1 MTTTFSSVHDEVNWL
16 IEQRLVHSVHTST
29 RMSFRGCR
37 RRWDWSTRQMYYPLV
52 TPRPLEFGSAFHK
65 AMEKYY
71 DPLTWHDK
79 ETAAALAQAAFVQEC
94 KEQYSKYL
102 KLNRG
107 NIDPAMKKDYDER
120 IVLGLGMLRYYT
132 RWVSPEH
139 DFNFTPVKVEI
150 EFEVPITDPDDNYMW
165 CKCQQCV
172 TRSNA
177 YWLKQYHSEG
187 KLLHIRNVDALA
199 HDTKFEDG
207 IFYTSVSGKLVDID
221 DPIDIATWSGLPITY
236 GGRIDMLAKD
246 DLGRYWVFDW
256 KTAARLAGKD
266 AGTDDDFMYLD
277 DQITSYCWALWRLG
291 IPIAGFVYAEV
302 KKAVPEEPEP
312 NKTQRLGRWYSVNKQ
327 LATTAVIYER
337 TVEEN
342 DPQAYAAGLYNDFIG
357 YLKSEDGPKFHV
369 RHQIQR
375 SEAELRNAGVN
386 IWHEA
391 CEMTSPT
398 LRIYPSPGRFA
409 CGNCA
414 YKEPCLMRNKD
425 EDYEYTLKTMF
436 EKRVKH
442 YWEDRAPST
451 DSRGGQ

>member
-1 MTTTFSSVHDEVNWL
+1 
-16 IEQRLVHSVHTST
+16 
-29 RMSFRGCR
+29 
-37 RRWDWSTRQMYYPLV
+37 MYYPLV

-71 DPLTWHDK
+71 DPLTWHDR
-79 ETAAALAQAAFVQEC
+79 ETAAAIAQAAFVQEC

-102 KLNRG
+102 MLNRG
-107 NIDPAMKKDYDER
+107 NIDPEMKKDYDER

-132 RWVSPEH
+132 RWVSPEY
-139 DFNFTPVKVEI
+139 DINFTPVKVEI
-150 EFEVPITDPDDNYMW
+150 EFEVPITDPDGGYMW
-165 CKCQQCV
+165 CKCNQCFARWQHHEAGIREHDSWQESLGEADHELG
-172 TRSNA
+172 RSTNPD
-177 YWLKQYHSEG
+177 YYR
-187 KLLHIRNVDALA
+187 LHV
-199 HDTKFEDG
+199 
-207 IFYTSVSGKLVDID
+207 
-221 DPIDIATWSGLPITY
+221 WQGLPVSY
-236 GGRIDMLAKD
+236 GGRIDMLAMD
-246 DLGRYWVFDW
+246 ELGRYWIFDW

-327 LATTAVIYER
+327 IATTATIYER
-337 TVEEN
+337 TVAEN

-357 YLKSEDGPKFHV
+357 YLRSEDGPKFHI
-369 RHQIQR
+369 RHQINR
-375 SEAELRNAGVN
+375 SAVELEEAGIN

-391 CEMTSPT
+391 CEMTNPN

-414 YKEPCLMRNKD
+414 YKEPCLMKNKR
-425 EDYEYTLKTMF
+425 EDHEYTLSTMF
-436 EKRVKH
+436 EKRQKH

-451 DSRGGQ
+451 DSKGGQ

>member
-1 MTTTFSSVHDEVNWL
+1 
-16 IEQRLVHSVHTST
+16 
-29 RMSFRGCR
+29 MSFRGCR

-79 ETAAALAQAAFVQEC
+79 ETAAAIAQAAFVQEC
-94 KEQYSKYL
+94 KEQYSRYL

-107 NIDPAMKKDYDER
+107 NIDPEMKKDYDDR

-139 DFNFTPVKVEI
+139 DHNFTPVKVEI
-150 EFEVPITDPDDNYMW
+150 EFEVPITDPNGNYMW
-165 CKCQQCV
+165 CKCEQCWQRFV
-172 TRSNA
+172 AYELQDEKSWTSSRKRS
-177 YWLKQYHSEG
+177 E
-187 KLLHIRNVDALA
+187 DAGA
-199 HDTKFEDG
+199 IGAMAEWREEWK
-207 IFYTSVSGKLVDID
+207 
-221 DPIDIATWSGLPITY
+221 GLPVTY

-266 AGTDDDFMYLD
+266 AGTDDDFLYLD

-327 LATTAVIYER
+327 IATTATIYEQ
-337 TVEEN
+337 TVKEN
-342 DPQAYAAGLYNDFIG
+342 DPGAYAAGLYNDFIG
-357 YLKSEDGPKFHV
+357 YLKSEDGPKFHI

-375 SEAELRNAGVN
+375 SEAELRNAGIN

-391 CEMTSPT
+391 SEMTSPS

-414 YKEPCLMRNKD
+414 YKEPCLMMNKD
-425 EDYEYTLKTMF
+425 EDYQYTLKTMF

-451 DSRGGQ
+451 DSKGGQ